1 MSLAAVLLVLI
12 QYLLGTSESL
22 FTPGLAARTFASSF
36 QGNGYNFVATKA
48 PGAYSNVS
56 PAKMILRDGYPSETH
71 SVTTED
77 GYILTVFRIPGSVH
91 SPPVFLQH
99 GLLESSADWLISG
112 KNKSLAYILSD
123 NGYDV
128 WIGNARG
135 NTFSRKHRYLS
146 PNDPR
151 YWNFTWS
158 ELGKYDHP
166 AVFTHISKINGQPL
180 VYIGHSM
187 AGSTFSVMA
196 IERPDIARKFKAF
209 IGLAPATYEYHV
221 RAPLRYLAPF
231 WRQFQQ
237 MCYKLGIYEF
247 LPHAKIFNVLAKH
260 ICQQSQLQ
268 EALCT
273 NPLFLI
279 GGPNPTQLNTTL
291 LPHIW
296 SSFPAGTSVKLFTH
310 WLQQMV
316 VNEFSKFDYGPA
328 KNQEVYGTARPP
340 KYDLSKVQVPS
351 AVFWSKNDW
360 LVPGEDVR
368 HFYEQLPLKMG
379 IYKVQDSTYNHFDFL
394 WAPSAPEMV
403 YSKILALLDRL
414 DLRNNQ
420 LYY

>member
-1 MSLAAVLLVLI
+1 MSLVAVLLVLI

-56 PAKMILRDGYPSETH
+56 PAKIILRDGYPSETH
-71 SVTTED
+71 TVTTED

-99 GLLESSADWLISG
+99 GLLESSTDWLISG

-146 PNDPR
+146 PKDPR

-196 IERPDIARKFKAF
+196 IERPDIARRFKAF

-231 WRQFQQ
+231 WRQFQ
-237 MCYKLGIYEF
+237 
-247 LPHAKIFNVLAKH
+247 
-260 ICQQSQLQ
+260 
-268 EALCT
+268 
-273 NPLFLI
+273 
-279 GGPNPTQLNTTL
+279 TL

-316 VNEFSKFDYGPA
+316 VNEFSKFDYEPA
-328 KNQEVYGTARPP
+328 KNKEVYGTTRPP

-360 LVPGEDVR
+360 LVPGEQTRATDDTEGMLYRRGLVVGKTQAR
-368 HFYEQLPLKMG
+368 DGRAAGVWRLYKPLW
-379 IYKVQDSTYNHFDFL
+379 Q
-394 WAPSAPEMV
+394 SAAAQHRSSACTV
-403 YSKILALLDRL
+403 ASVTARASRLASVFTASRSSSLAIHI
-414 DLRNNQ
+414 
-420 LYY
+420 